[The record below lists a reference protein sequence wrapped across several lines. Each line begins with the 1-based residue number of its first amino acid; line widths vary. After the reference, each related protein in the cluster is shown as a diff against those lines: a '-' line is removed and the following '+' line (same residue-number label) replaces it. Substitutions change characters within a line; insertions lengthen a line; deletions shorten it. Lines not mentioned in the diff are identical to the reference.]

1 MLVDDCT
8 LIGYSLDRKIIELE
22 GTLYY
27 ERRYNTGGNNKDEKG
42 NWIKSEPVC
51 SILWNTN
58 KNVSKWEQKENTPAP
73 YIPEMMSYI
82 LHLEKRVKE
91 LEERLSKYE
100 EPGKDVAEVQ

>member
-58 KNVSKWEQKENTPAP
+58 KNVSKMGTERKYASSI
-73 YIPEMMSYI
+73 YSGMMSYI

>member
-1 MLVDDCT
+1 MPHT
-8 LIGYSLDRKIIELE
+8 LEYQQ
-22 GTLYY
+22 
-27 ERRYNTGGNNKDEKG
+27 ER
-42 NWIKSEPVC
+42 IK
-51 SILWNTN
+51 
-58 KNVSKWEQKENTPAP
+58 EQKENTPAP